1 MAKHQE
7 ILVISGENTIFEF
20 RNNRTAAFYTF
31 YYHLFACI
39 FKTHTHTRILN
50 FFLRIIN
57 IIYLLNNLF

>member
-7 ILVISGENTIFEF
+7 ILVISGENTILEF

-50 FFLRIIN
+50 FFK
-57 IIYLLNNLF
+57 NN